1 MQLVQVETGVNI
13 SEGESVLADSAREKN
28 KARTVAEIYRI
39 LFNRGRY
46 QPGFHPFD
54 TPKAVS
60 YKDNFL
66 SKKKDK
72 KEEVPY
78 YPMYIFVS
86 QKIIFP
92 LKYFFVGFFFFFL
105 KFFLTKKYPY
115 KKRPKTKIE
124 NQIRI

>member
-28 KARTVAEIYRI
+28 KARTVVEIYRI

-54 TPKAVS
+54 TTKAVS

-78 YPMYIFVS
+78 YPIYIFVS

-92 LKYFFVGFFFFFL
+92 LKYFFVGFFFFFFS
-105 KFFLTKKYPY
+105 KIFFDKK
-115 KKRPKTKIE
+115 ISL
-124 NQIRI
+124 